1 MVLSVQKLR
10 ALGTV
15 KYLAHT
21 GDGDRIGNE
30 EETSHSV
37 SPGPGPV
44 FIFVLFSFCFSF
56 SLTFV
61 IYTNEQ
67 MLLIFSS
74 LSILL
79 RHWSSVMECLWLSP
93 GHHPMS
99 NKSRHASFRVGSYWF
114 VSRHVGVCDTC
125 KRCPCILYVSTLTS
139 LQIAWMICLGL
150 LMRNYFFMLY
160 ISIKQVDLQLA
171 YFRVYKTNNKKPN
184 TPKYTHPYPQTV
196 QKRSLS

>member
-1 MVLSVQKLR
+1 MLRLTANLQVMVHQTEKLG
-10 ALGTV
+10 ALGSG

-30 EETSHSV
+30 EVTSHSV
-37 SPGPGPV
+37 SPGLGPV

-79 RHWSSVMECLWLSP
+79 RH
-93 GHHPMS
+93 
-99 NKSRHASFRVGSYWF
+99 
-114 VSRHVGVCDTC
+114 
-125 KRCPCILYVSTLTS
+125 
-139 LQIAWMICLGL
+139 
-150 LMRNYFFMLY
+150 
-160 ISIKQVDLQLA
+160 
-171 YFRVYKTNNKKPN
+171 
-184 TPKYTHPYPQTV
+184 
-196 QKRSLS
+196 